1 MFGRSLSRAAIL
13 VALTGCARAPDAA
26 AARGALMD
34 ADRRFNNAT
43 AERRTDGWM
52 DFIAEDGQM
61 IRSAGTITGR
71 AAIRDEMG
79 KTFAEQSQYLF
90 YVVAPENGGPY
101 FASEADARRC
111 AYVDRQVFVPVNFL
125 ESSGE
130 PADHRGERQEPGRRG
145 HGHNAEHECP
155 GGAESVQALRRVPR
169 VRRPGHWPGGGASCT
184 PMSRTTIHDP
194 SACFFQTVR

>member
-79 KTFAEQSQYLF
+79 KTFADTSFSLRWEPLQSDVGAGGDLGYTNGRYEVRFRDAKGNAAMRTGRYLTVWKKQADGSWM
-90 YVVAPENGGPY
+90 VVRDIGVQDAPP
-101 FASEADARRC
+101 
-111 AYVDRQVFVPVNFL
+111 
-125 ESSGE
+125 
-130 PADHRGERQEPGRRG
+130 PG
-145 HGHNAEHECP
+145 
-155 GGAESVQALRRVPR
+155 Q
-169 VRRPGHWPGGGASCT
+169 
-184 PMSRTTIHDP
+184 
-194 SACFFQTVR
+194 